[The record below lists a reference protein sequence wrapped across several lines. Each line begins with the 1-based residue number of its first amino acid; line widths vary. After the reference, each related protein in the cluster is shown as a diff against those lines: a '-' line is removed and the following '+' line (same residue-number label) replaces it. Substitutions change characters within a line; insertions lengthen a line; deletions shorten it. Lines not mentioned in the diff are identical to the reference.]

1 MFYTDIKKNFLRLP
15 FWLNLEEVE
24 RRRLDGTLL
33 VVGGGEAL
41 DADPLLAT
49 AAAAAF
55 LDGPVVCCDDTILD
69 VTHLPPSGSLSL

>member
-1 MFYTDIKKNFLRLP
+1 MFNTDQENFLHLP
-15 FWLNLEEVE
+15 FWLILEEVE

-41 DADPLLAT
+41 EADPLLAT
-49 AAAAAF
+49 VTAAAAF
-55 LDGPVVCCDDTILD
+55 LEDPAVCCDDTILD